1 MIVDAN
7 IGLLDPWGAV
17 SEPRAAK
24 LEEELGRELA
34 SGHVLFGR
42 RAKAVAV
49 RCDCD
54 DVLFELRDPPQLAVV
69 HLGWGV
75 HHELPPWPRTELYSD
90 LADFVERSMK
100 PDHLDYIDEAAQPI
114 GV

>member
-42 RAKAVAV
+42 RAKALAV

-75 HHELPPWPRTELYSD
+75 HPELPPWPRTELYSD
-90 LADFVERSMK
+90 LADFVVRTMT
-100 PDHLDYIDEAAQPI
+100 PDHLDYGDEA
-114 GV
+114 G